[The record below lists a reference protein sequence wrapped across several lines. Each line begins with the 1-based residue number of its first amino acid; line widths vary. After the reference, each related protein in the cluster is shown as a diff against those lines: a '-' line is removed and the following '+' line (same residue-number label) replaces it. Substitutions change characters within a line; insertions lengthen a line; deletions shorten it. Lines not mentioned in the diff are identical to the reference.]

1 MRRTQPIPEDIAK
14 EFDYDATTGN
24 IYRTVR
30 QGNYA
35 AGTLSGAKDYSGRYL
50 TIRYKGKSYL
60 AHRVAWFM
68 YYKEQPPNYIDH
80 INRNGLDN
88 RIANLRPATA
98 SENQRNI
105 EVTSRSTTGLKGIM
119 PVRGGT
125 LFRAEVCVQGKRY
138 QKHSKS
144 IEKLQEWVTMKR
156 QELHGE
162 YAR

>member
-1 MRRTQPIPEDIAK
+1 MRRIQPIPEDIAK

-35 AGTLSGAKDYSGRYL
+35 AGTISGAKDYAGRYL

-60 AHRVAWFM
+60 AHRVAWFL
-68 YYKEQPPNYIDH
+68 YHKEQPPEFIDH
-80 INRNGLDN
+80 KNRNSLDN
-88 RIANLRPATA
+88 RIVNLRPATR
-98 SENQRNI
+98 SENQCNI
-105 EVTSRSTTGLKGIM
+105 AVTARSTTGLKGIM
-119 PVRGGT
+119 PIRGGT
-125 LFRAEVCVQGKRY
+125 LYRAEVCVQGKRY

-144 IEKLQEWVTMKR
+144 IEMLQGWVTMKR

-162 YAR
+162 YSQ